1 MIMKMEPILK
11 AYESLDSKKS
21 RVIFPTPDGK
31 MFNQNIANELSKEK
45 KLVFICG
52 HYKGIDQRV
61 RNEIVTDE
69 ISIGDYVL
77 SNGELPA
84 LIMIDSIMRL
94 VPGVLNDYKSA
105 KTDSFSS
112 DLLDG
117 PHYTRPREYCG
128 LKVPDVLLSGNHK
141 EIENWFLKER
151 INKTKKIEWIYI
163 KNINPKIVEKKMN
176 KILESTKD
184 LMKNDIPV
192 FKSGDTLAVGVK
204 VIEGEKSRI
213 QMFEGVVIAI
223 SSGSGLAKTFTLRKV
238 SNGVG
243 VERVF
248 PMHSPNLDSIKVVKK
263 GKVRRAK
270 LYYLRGRQ
278 GKAAKIKEIIS

>member
-1 MIMKMEPILK
+1 
-11 AYESLDSKKS
+11 
-21 RVIFPTPDGK
+21 
-31 MFNQNIANELSKEK
+31 
-45 KLVFICG
+45 
-52 HYKGIDQRV
+52 
-61 RNEIVTDE
+61 
-69 ISIGDYVL
+69 
-77 SNGELPA
+77 
-84 LIMIDSIMRL
+84 
-94 VPGVLNDYKSA
+94 
-105 KTDSFSS
+105 
-112 DLLDG
+112 
-117 PHYTRPREYCG
+117 
-128 LKVPDVLLSGNHK
+128 
-141 EIENWFLKER
+141 
-151 INKTKKIEWIYI
+151 
-163 KNINPKIVEKKMN
+163 MN

-192 FKSGDTLAVGVK
+192 FKSGDTLSVGVK

-243 VERVF
+243 VETVF

>member
-1 MIMKMEPILK
+1 
-11 AYESLDSKKS
+11 
-21 RVIFPTPDGK
+21 
-31 MFNQNIANELSKEK
+31 
-45 KLVFICG
+45 
-52 HYKGIDQRV
+52 
-61 RNEIVTDE
+61 
-69 ISIGDYVL
+69 
-77 SNGELPA
+77 
-84 LIMIDSIMRL
+84 
-94 VPGVLNDYKSA
+94 
-105 KTDSFSS
+105 
-112 DLLDG
+112 
-117 PHYTRPREYCG
+117 
-128 LKVPDVLLSGNHK
+128 
-141 EIENWFLKER
+141 
-151 INKTKKIEWIYI
+151 
-163 KNINPKIVEKKMN
+163 MN

-184 LMKNDIPV
+184 LMKNDIPE
-192 FKSGDTLAVGVK
+192 FKSGDTLSVGVK